1 MNSASGIS
9 RAITLGFF
17 LLLVSCSAPRH
28 TETGAPAP
36 QELARYA
43 IVFEQQPDGHIAHAW
58 IPLKEFHLANLPHFL
73 GTPSQRRNIVRVS
86 SGLSAYCDGRYDQC
100 ERDCLSSSKPFVI
113 GHRKYMD
120 TRTQPWRIARS
131 WWCERNCL
139 EARAECNK
147 GRGEWAE
154 QYIAEFDGI
163 DPAID
168 WIKKH
173 REELAVGAV
182 VVIAGVA
189 FAVVVAGS
197 GGVALALAPLLIVAD
212 VLPNNSEEL
221 QLARGC
227 YDHL

>member
-1 MNSASGIS
+1 MNSASGTS
-9 RAITLGFF
+9 RAITIGLVF
-17 LLLVSCSAPRH
+17 LLVSCSATRH
-28 TETGAPAP
+28 AEAQSPAP

-43 IVFEQQPDGHIAHAW
+43 IVFEQQPDGHVAHTW
-58 IPLKEFHLANLPHFL
+58 IPLKEFKLANLPHSFSASS
-73 GTPSQRRNIVRVS
+73 PRRNIVRVS

-120 TRTQPWRIARS
+120 TRAQPWRIARS
-131 WWCERNCL
+131 WWCESNCL

-154 QYIAEFDGI
+154 QYVAEFDGI

-173 REELAVGAV
+173 REELALGAV
-182 VVIAGVA
+182 VIIAGVA

-197 GGVALALAPLLIVAD
+197 GGAALALAPLLLIAD
-212 VLPNNSEEL
+212 VLPENASEF
-221 QLARGC
+221 QLARGG
-227 YDHL
+227 H

>member
-1 MNSASGIS
+1 MDFASGTC
-9 RAITLGFF
+9 RAISIG
-17 LLLVSCSAPRH
+17 LVLSLASCSAPRH
-28 TETGAPAP
+28 TEAVSPAP

-43 IVFEQQPDGHIAHAW
+43 LVIEQQPDGDVSHSW
-58 IPLKEFHLANLPHFL
+58 VPLKEFSLASHAYSL
-73 GTPSQRRNIVRVS
+73 GASSPRRDIVRVS

-120 TRTQPWRIARS
+120 TRAQPWRIARS

-154 QYIAEFDGI
+154 QYVAEFDGI

-182 VVIAGVA
+182 VAIAGVA
-189 FAVVVAGS
+189 FVVVVAGS
-197 GGVALALAPLLIVAD
+197 GGAALALAPLLLFAEAHPD
-212 VLPNNSEEL
+212 DFSEA
-221 QLARGC
+221 QLARGE
-227 YDHL
+227 H